1 MNELY
6 LNGRFL
12 PPEAAQVSVLD
23 RGFLFGDGVY
33 EVVPSYG
40 GHFLRLDRHLAR
52 LGRSLAAIGLD
63 DPLGREGWQRVARRL
78 VGEPPAPD
86 QSLYLQVTRGAA
98 PTRDHRFPTE
108 VRPTVLAMST
118 PLAPRDPAIAR
129 DGIRC
134 ITRPD
139 IRWQRCDIKST
150 SLLGAVLMRQEASAA
165 GADETIMLRDGL
177 VTEAAAANVFV
188 VQGQRLLTPPCDH
201 RLLAGITR
209 ELALQLAENGEIAF
223 SEQPIEDARLRT
235 ADEIWLG
242 SSTRELVP
250 VTRLDDQPVGDG
262 RPGPLWRRMD
272 ALYQDYKSQ
281 VRNGHVRF

>member
-40 GHFLRLDRHLAR
+40 GHFLRLDQHLAR

-63 DPLGREGWQRVARRL
+63 DPLGPEGWQRVARRL

-86 QSLYLQVTRGAA
+86 QSLYLQITRGAA
-98 PTRDHRFPTE
+98 PTRDHRFPTG
-108 VRPTVLAMST
+108 VKPTVLAMST

-165 GADETIMLRDGL
+165 GADETIMLRDGR

-209 ELALQLAENGEIAF
+209 ELALRLAESGEIAF
-223 SEQPIEDARLRT
+223 SEQPIEDTRLRT

>member
-1 MNELY
+1 MKEIY

-40 GHFLRLDRHLAR
+40 GHFLGLDRHLSR
-52 LGRSLAAIGLD
+52 LEHSLAAIGLG

-78 VGEPPAPD
+78 AGEPPAPD
-86 QSLYLQVTRGAA
+86 QSLYLQITRGVA
-98 PTRDHRFPTE
+98 PTRDHRCPA
-108 VRPTVLAMST
+108 VPSPTVLAMST

-150 SLLGAVLMRQEASAA
+150 SLLGAVLMRQAAADA
-165 GADETIMLRDGL
+165 GADETIMVRDGR

-201 RLLAGITR
+201 HLLAGITR
-209 ELALQLAENGEIAF
+209 ELVLQLAAHGAIAY
-223 SEQPIEDARLRT
+223 SEQPIEDTQLRT

-242 SSTRELVP
+242 SSTRELLP
-250 VTRLDDQPVGDG
+250 VTRLDGLPVGSG
-262 RPGPLWRRMD
+262 RPGPLWQRMD

-281 VRNGHVRF
+281 VRNGHVQF